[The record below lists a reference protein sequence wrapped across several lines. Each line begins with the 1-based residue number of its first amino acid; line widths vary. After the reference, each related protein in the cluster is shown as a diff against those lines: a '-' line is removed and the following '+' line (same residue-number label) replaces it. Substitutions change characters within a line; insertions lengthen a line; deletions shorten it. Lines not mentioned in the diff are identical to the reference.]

1 MLPDALPGSCSKGV
15 AGCRHGGK
23 SELTGLG
30 ITRGAA
36 LGNRTPDLR
45 ITSVVQRTMWPMVGV
60 FERWAIPSS
69 PSLVT
74 AMMDGRG
81 HNGAQEVGPQMSTTL
96 MWSASG
102 LSKVRKPALDP
113 VSSQGGSAAGRDG
126 GTGNRGLPCSE
137 RWSGVH
143 WVWRRGR
150 RMGR

>member
-45 ITSVVQRTMWPMVGV
+45 ITSVVQRTRWPMVGV

-81 HNGAQEVGPQMSTTL
+81 HNGATGGRTSDVNDADVVCIRAIESEK
-96 MWSASG
+96 AS
-102 LSKVRKPALDP
+102 P
-113 VSSQGGSAAGRDG
+113 
-126 GTGNRGLPCSE
+126 
-137 RWSGVH
+137 
-143 WVWRRGR
+143 
-150 RMGR
+150 